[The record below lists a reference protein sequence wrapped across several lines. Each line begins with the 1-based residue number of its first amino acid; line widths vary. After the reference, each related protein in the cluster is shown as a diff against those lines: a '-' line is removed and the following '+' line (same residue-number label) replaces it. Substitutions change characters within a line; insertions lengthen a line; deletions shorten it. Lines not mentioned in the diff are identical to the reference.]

1 MSNCTYIATA
11 LVRHSQSISATP
23 LRPWVAIEK
32 NGSVLCGH
40 CTCMHGLGEA
50 CSHITPS
57 LFTLDGLHYLQLK
70 ESFMSLPCSWLPP
83 SLQNVPYSE
92 ISEIDFM
99 TPAKQKQL
107 LTSNLYLPLMIH
119 LYNFVLR
126 KSIK

>member
-1 MSNCTYIATA
+1 MTAYTCKSLEGYNHSIATDGNVNVYQPMSNCTYIATA

-50 CSHITPS
+50 CSHIAPS

-70 ESFMSLPCSWLPP
+70 ESCMSLPCSWLPP
-83 SLQNVPYSE
+83 SLQNVP
-92 ISEIDFM
+92 
-99 TPAKQKQL
+99 L
-107 LTSNLYLPLMIH
+107 
-119 LYNFVLR
+119 
-126 KSIK
+126 